1 MGDKVMLGVTYS
13 TMLDASLDHITAM
26 VKDRNDALD
35 ALNEFT
41 RNHPEHDNDVTLTRA
56 RIALQ

>member
-1 MGDKVMLGVTYS
+1 MLGVTYS
-13 TMLDASLDHITAM
+13 TMLDASLDHVTAM
-26 VKDRNDALD
+26 VNDRNDALD

>member
-1 MGDKVMLGVTYS
+1 MLGVTYS

-41 RNHPEHDNDVTLTRA
+41 RNHPEHNNDVTLTRA

>member
-1 MGDKVMLGVTYS
+1 MLGVTYS
-13 TMLDASLDHITAM
+13 TMLDASLDRISTLM
-26 VKDRNDALD
+26 KDRNDALD